1 MSARLLRGLAG
12 AKRLENIESK
22 CYYGEYPYSFAACR
36 GSTDIMQAI
45 FERAQKIG
53 MLPGVLDLGMQ
64 QQQGQDERWTVYAQD
79 GIGNTALHMAIFYER
94 LGCMD
99 MILDQHCPRGE
110 NEAPF
115 GLSRSANDLL
125 HMQNLKGFTPLTY
138 AVRLGNMAAYKHL
151 LQRMTPVLWVFGS
164 VKLDQVPLDQIDT
177 WRRNK
182 PEKRG
187 DSGDGHSPG
196 VTLHLDVR
204 FRPTMQVIVVHW
216 AHKHLFWAKDRFPAP
231 EIMS

>member
-36 GSTDIMQAI
+36 GSPDIMQAI
-45 FERAQKIG
+45 FEGAQAIG
-53 MLPGVLDLGMQ
+53 MLDPVSS
-64 QQQGQDERWTVYAQD
+64 QQQGQDERWTVFAQD

-94 LGCMD
+94 IECMD
-99 MILDQHCPRGE
+99 MILDQHCPRDE
-110 NEAPF
+110 NDPPF
-115 GLSRSANDLL
+115 GLGRSAIELL

-138 AVRLGNMAAYKHL
+138 AVRLGNMAAYEHL
-151 LQRMTPVLWVFGS
+151 LQRMTPVLWVFGT

-182 PEKRG
+182 PIGKKKG

-196 VTLHLDVR
+196 VKLHLDDR
-204 FRPTMQVIVVHW
+204 FRPTMQVIVDFW
-216 AHKHLFWAKDRFPAP
+216 AHRLFWAQDRFQAP